1 MKAVVFHSPKRMH
14 VDDVEDPKL
23 VDPRDAIVRVTS
35 TAICGSDL
43 HIYNG
48 FFPQLSNFVMGHEF
62 MGVVE
67 EVGSGVANLR
77 RGDRVVVPFPIACG
91 ACFFCRVA
99 SPVNCV
105 HSNPEKYGPEGG
117 LLDGKG
123 GGLFGYTKFYGGWNG
138 GQAEYVR
145 VPFADYGPRLV
156 PEDLSDEKVLFL
168 TDVFPTGWSGVAWA
182 KLQGGE
188 TVAVFGAGPVG
199 IMAAKAA
206 WLQGAGR
213 VVVVDVQPYRLAIAK
228 RAANAETIDAGD
240 VDPVE
245 AIRAMTDGR
254 GADVCIDAVGM
265 EADRSVFA
273 KVKAVAHGERGTI
286 DVLRTCFSAVRRAG
300 VVSILGVYGT
310 NYDNFPLA
318 QMFDKGI
325 RVQGGQAPVHNH
337 IDDLIA
343 LVANGKVVLDD
354 IVTHT
359 LPLSDAPHAY
369 EIFNKKQD
377 GCLKVVLKPGLASTK
392 A

>member
-14 VDDVEDPKL
+14 VDEVEDPKI
-23 VDPRDAIVRVTS
+23 VEPRDAIIRVTS

-62 MGVVE
+62 MGVIE
-67 EVGSGVANLR
+67 EVGSGVTKFR

-91 ACFFCRVA
+91 SCFFCSHA
-99 SPVNCV
+99 SPVNCEQ
-105 HSNPEKYGPEGG
+105 SNTEKYGPEGG
-117 LLDGKG
+117 LLDQKG

-145 VPFADYGPRLV
+145 VPYADYGPRLV
-156 PEDLSDEKVLFL
+156 PEGMSDEKVLFL
-168 TDVFPTGWSGVAWA
+168 SDIFPTGWTAVTWA

-213 VVVVDVQPYRLAIAK
+213 VVIVDIQPYRLAIAAH
-228 RAANAETIDAGD
+228 AAKAETIDASD

-245 AIRAMTDGR
+245 AIRAMTGGR

-265 EADRSVFA
+265 EADRSTFD
-273 KVKAVAHGERGTI
+273 KVKAVVHGERGTI

-300 VVSILGVYGT
+300 VVSCVGVYGT

-325 RVQGGQAPVHNH
+325 RFQSGQAPVHNC
-337 IDDLIA
+337 IDEL
-343 LVANGKVVLDD
+343 LTYVASGKVVLDD
-354 IVTHT
+354 IITHT
-359 LPLSDAPHAY
+359 LPLSEAPHAY

-377 GCLKVVLKPGLASTK
+377 NCLKVVLKPGL
-392 A
+392 

>member
-1 MKAVVFHSPKRMH
+1 MKAVVFHSPKNMK
-14 VDDVEDPKL
+14 VDDVEDPRI
-23 VDPRDAIVRVTS
+23 VEPRDAIVRVTS

-67 EVGSGVANLR
+67 ETGSAVTNLR

-91 ACFFCRVA
+91 ACFFCQSA
-99 SPVNCV
+99 SPVNCE

-117 LLDGKG
+117 LLDQKG
-123 GGLFGYTKFYGGWNG
+123 GGLFGYTKYYGGWNG
-138 GQAEYVR
+138 GQAEFVR
-145 VPFADYGPRLV
+145 VPFADYGPRRV
-156 PEDLSDEKVLFL
+156 PEGLSDEKVLFL
-168 TDVFPTGWSGVAWA
+168 TDIFPTGWTAVSWA
-182 KLQGGE
+182 KLKGGE

-199 IMAAKAA
+199 IMAAKSA

-213 VVVVDVQPYRLAIAK
+213 VVIVDIQPYRLAIAA
-228 RAANAETIDAGD
+228 RAAKAETIDASD

-245 AIRAMTDGR
+245 AIRSMTDGR

-265 EADRSVFA
+265 EADRSFLDKA
-273 KVKAVAHGERGTI
+273 KAIVHGERGTI

-300 VVSILGVYGT
+300 VVSVVGVYGT

-325 RVQGGQAPVHNH
+325 RLQGGQAPVHNY
-337 IDDLIA
+337 IDELIP
-343 LVANGKVVLDD
+343 LVATGKVVLDD
-354 IVTHT
+354 IITHT
-359 LPLSDAPHAY
+359 LPLSEAPRAY

-377 GCLKVVLKPGLASTK
+377 DCLKVVLKPGSN
-392 A
+392 